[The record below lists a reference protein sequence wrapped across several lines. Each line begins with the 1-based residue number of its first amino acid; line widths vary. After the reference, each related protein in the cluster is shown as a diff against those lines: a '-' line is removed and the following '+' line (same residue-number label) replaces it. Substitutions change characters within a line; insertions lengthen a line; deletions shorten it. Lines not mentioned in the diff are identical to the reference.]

1 MACAAERRREAPPNP
16 RMQPTSAR
24 ARGAAR
30 ALTSEGGQRNE
41 GLCWR
46 YALSLQLRRI
56 SLGGHP
62 HIVIQ

>member
-1 MACAAERRREAPPNP
+1 MACAAERMREAPPNP

-41 GLCWR
+41 GLCGR
-46 YALSLQLRRI
+46 YA
-56 SLGGHP
+56 
-62 HIVIQ
+62 